1 MRESRIAYRVELFQ
15 IKSGKLMEIFFV
27 CYRKK
32 LFSFRP
38 SSSSFFLF
46 FCTLNILPHKREIFI
61 CLQDQIS
68 AAVFLINERNENSLL
83 ELKEE
88 DGK

>member
-15 IKSGKLMEIFFV
+15 IKSGKLME
-27 CYRKK
+27 
-32 LFSFRP
+32 S
-38 SSSSFFLF
+38 FLF
-46 FCTLNILPHKREIFI
+46 VIEKNFFHSALLPPPSFIFLCTLNILPHKREKFI

-88 DGK
+88 EGK